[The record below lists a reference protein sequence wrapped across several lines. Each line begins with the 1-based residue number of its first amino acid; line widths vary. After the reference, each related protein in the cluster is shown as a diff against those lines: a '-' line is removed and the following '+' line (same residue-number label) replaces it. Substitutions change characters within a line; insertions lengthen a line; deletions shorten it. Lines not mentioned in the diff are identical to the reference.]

1 MTWRRAGQVLLAL
14 VLAAPIVADA
24 APAGASPP
32 GDRPAVRQIGEERA
46 AAISLGGQARS
57 GSRSVEVRYPGAT
70 YIKVHFAS
78 LRMASSDY
86 VTVSDPAGR
95 ELYTYHGVPTEG
107 DSSRTLHG
115 RPGFAAMSIDGEVAI
130 VTLHASTPGTAVHID
145 GYWRGFTEAEIIAR
159 NPGIESVCSTDAR
172 RDVVCYQSSHPA
184 EYARSRA
191 VAKLLIGGGGSC
203 TTWRVGNTNRML
215 TNKHCFSTQ
224 AEVQASEMQFAFDC
238 ATCGGNNPGAG
249 TKVSGAQLIRVSTGD
264 SNELDYTLYSVNNFA
279 TISSFGTLFLETRP
293 PVTGERI
300 YIPGHGDGLP
310 KRLSIFED
318 TQGGA
323 VCTVRNATFNT
334 WNMSYSCDTSGG
346 NSGSPVLSADH
357 KVLALHHLGG
367 CPSNQGARMHLI
379 FNEIRDLIDNSGP
392 PSGTTVFSDNFETAT
407 GWTTNPTGSDTATLG
422 VWERGDPEPTSSGGV
437 PLQLGTAFSG
447 TNDLVTGRL
456 AGASAGANDVDGGVT
471 SIRSPAV
478 ALPGTGTLTLSYA
491 WYLAHLNNSSNLDL
505 IRVSIVHSGGTTVL
519 FTQTGAAVN
528 RAGAWATAS
537 FNISAFAGQ
546 SVRVL
551 VEAANASGASL
562 VEAGFDD
569 VRITQS

>member
-1 MTWRRAGQVLLAL
+1 VLLAL
-14 VLAAPIVADA
+14 ALAVPVVVGTTA
-24 APAGASPP
+24 AATPALQPL
-32 GDRPAVRQIGEERA
+32 VTQIGEERTA
-46 AAISLGGQARS
+46 SISLGGPALSDR
-57 GSRSVEVRYPGAT
+57 RSVEVRHPDAT

-78 LRMASSDY
+78 LRLGANDY
-86 VTVSDPAGR
+86 VTVADPTGR
-95 ELYTYHGVPTEG
+95 ELYTYHGVPATT

-115 RPGFAAMSIDGEVAI
+115 RPGFAAMSVDGEVAV
-130 VTLHASTPGTAVHID
+130 VTLHASTPGSAVRID
-145 GYWRGFTEAEIIAR
+145 GYWRGYTEAEIVAH

-249 TKVSGAQLIRVSTGD
+249 TKVSGAQLLRVSAGS

-279 TISSFGTLFLETRP
+279 TIEGFGTLFLETRA
-293 PVTGERI
+293 PVNGERI
-300 YIPGHGDGLP
+300 YIPGHGDGAP

-318 TQGGA
+318 TQGGTL
-323 VCTVRNATFNT
+323 CTVRNAAINT

-367 CPSNQGARMHLI
+367 CPNNQGARMHLI
-379 FNEIRDLIDNSGP
+379 FNEIKDLIDNGGTP
-392 PSGTTVFSDNFETAT
+392 PGTTVFLDTFETAT
-407 GWTTNPTGSDTATLG
+407 GWTINPNGTDNATVG
-422 VWERGDPEPTSSGGV
+422 VWERGDPEATSSGGI
-437 PLQLGTAFSG
+437 PLQLGNAFSG

-456 AGASAGANDVDGGVT
+456 AGTSAGANDIDGGAT
-471 SIRSPAV
+471 SIRSPAI

-491 WYLAHLNNSSNLDL
+491 WYLAHLNNASSVDFF
-505 IRVSIVHSGGTTVL
+505 RVSIVHGGGTTVL
-519 FTQTGAAVN
+519 LTQAGAPTN
-528 RAGAWATAS
+528 RAGAWATATA
-537 FNISAFAGQ
+537 NISAFAGQ
-546 SVRVL
+546 SVRIL
-551 VEAANASGASL
+551 VEAADASGASL
-562 VEAGFDD
+562 VEAGVDD